1 MNERNRTWFIL
12 GGVSLLTVSM
22 IYLLSR
28 KKKQS
33 EFKKKLVRLANEEHD
48 AWNKNGKIK
57 EGSQDTIQ
65 RLRDY
70 WNVGTNTKA
79 NDNYYINTA
88 WSATFI
94 SYLMRK
100 AGAGD
105 DFKYYPAHSGYITQA
120 IKNRKENNSKKFKGY
135 KPDEV
140 DVKVGDLVCYPRQKG
155 VTYDTK
161 GDYLS
166 HCDLVV
172 SVDNNEAVSIGGN
185 VSNSVTKTIV
195 PLKNGKI
202 DADKQGKDYFVVIK
216 NLK

>member
-1 MNERNRTWFIL
+1 MKNSIKQWILL
-12 GGVSLLTVSM
+12 GGVSVVTISL
-22 IYLLSR
+22 IYLLSKP
-28 KKKQS
+28 KKKS
-33 EFKKKLVRLANEEHD
+33 KFKKKLIDLANEEHD

-57 EGSQDTIQ
+57 EGNQDTIQ

-70 WNVGTNTKA
+70 WNEGTNTKA

-94 SYLMRK
+94 SYLMKK
-100 AGAGD
+100 AGAGE
-105 DFKYYPAHSGYITQA
+105 DFKYYPAHSGYITQS

-135 KPDEV
+135 KPNEV
-140 DVKVGDLVCYPRQKG
+140 KVEVGDLVCYSRQSG
-155 VTYDTK
+155 VTYETK

-172 SVDNNEAVSIGGN
+172 STDKDEAVSIGGN

-202 DADKQGKDYFVVIK
+202 DKEKDKKGYFVVIK
-216 NLK
+216 NSK